1 MDIYL
6 LVVVI
11 ILALLMIGASIFLLR
26 YYVDKEETG
35 FGSHVVIKI
44 VAVYY

>member
-11 ILALLMIGASIFLLR
+11 VLALLMIGASIFILR
-26 YYVDKEETG
+26 YYVDKEEKG
-35 FGSHVVIKI
+35 FGSQIIIKI
-44 VAVYY
+44 IAV